1 MERNCNASNP
11 APSGRTCRGFARGP
25 IIARLQHEGEAD
37 VTINGLNLGL
47 RRCSH
52 ALLFTLLVAAVVAN
66 APASAQ
72 EKYPSKRLEWTIA
85 FGPGG
90 GNDIMSRTLISIIE
104 KYKLYP
110 DNIVPENRAGG
121 SGAKGWGYVF
131 SQKGNPYHIT
141 STSGS
146 FITTPLQATTP
157 WQPTTFT
164 PIALLA
170 SDDGLIL
177 VNGKSKIKT
186 LREFIDQAK
195 TKPPS
200 IGGIGAINVDFIVP
214 KMLSERAGFKFEYV
228 AFNKQGELTTALLS
242 GALDAAFSN
251 PGEVLGL
258 VQSGDLRPL
267 VYTGKATP
275 KALGKLPTLAQ
286 EGYDLGISM
295 PRGLVLPPGVPKE
308 AQEWWIGTVK
318 KVVETPEWKEYID
331 KQMLTENV
339 LYGEDFRA
347 FLQKTQGTF
356 ADILKKS
363 GAIK

>member
-1 MERNCNASNP
+1 MTMIGINA
-11 APSGRTCRGFARGP
+11 
-25 IIARLQHEGEAD
+25 
-37 VTINGLNLGL
+37 GL
-47 RRCSH
+47 RQRGY
-52 ALLFTLLVAAVVAN
+52 ALLSTLLALAFLAS
-66 APASAQ
+66 APAWGQ
-72 EKYPSKRLEWTIA
+72 DKYPSKRLEWTIA

-121 SGAKGWGYVF
+121 SGAKGWGHVF

-146 FITTPLQATTP
+146 FITTPLQANTP
-157 WQPTTFT
+157 WQATSFT

-170 SDDGLIL
+170 SDDGVIM
-177 VNGKSKIKT
+177 VNGKSKIRTFK
-186 LREFIDQAK
+186 EFVEQAK
-195 TKPPS
+195 AKPPS
-200 IGGIGAINVDFIVP
+200 IGGIGAVNVEYIVP
-214 KMLSERAGFKFEYV
+214 KLLSERAGFKFEYV
-228 AFNKQGELTTALLS
+228 SFNKQGELTTALLS
-242 GALDAAFSN
+242 GALDAAMSN

-258 VQSGDLRPL
+258 LQSGDLRAL
-267 VYTGKATP
+267 VYTGKKTP
-275 KALGKLPTLAQ
+275 KVLGNLPTLAD

-308 AQEWWIGTVK
+308 AQDWWIATVRK
-318 KVVETPEWKEYID
+318 IVETPEWKDYID
-331 KQMLTENV
+331 KQLLTENV

-347 FLQKTQGTF
+347 FLQRTQGTF